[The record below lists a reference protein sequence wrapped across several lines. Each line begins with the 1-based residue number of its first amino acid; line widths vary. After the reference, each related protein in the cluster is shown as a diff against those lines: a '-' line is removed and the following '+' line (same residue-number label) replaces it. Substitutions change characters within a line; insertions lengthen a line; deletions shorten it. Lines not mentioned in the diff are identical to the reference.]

1 MKKYVHLLIAIITLL
16 LDDGR
21 LQAQGLPRR
30 TSMGINFGP
39 ITDSIQ
45 KQFHLPDK
53 NGIIARKIYKNT
65 SAQLAGVE
73 SGDIITHIND
83 SLIKDNPQHFAIL
96 VKPFKQGDKLTFTL
110 YRQGKKL
117 RKQIRVL
124 PIPQETNPRF
134 ETIYSAIKVG
144 NNHLRVIMTKPK
156 CRGPYPAVLLIQEDN
171 CYSIEYPYEK
181 EGYYPFIDSLTSRG
195 LATFRLELS
204 GVGDSKGMPCGQSFD
219 QTVVYFQACLGFV
232 KQQAFVDSA
241 NVFLYGHGEGGVIA
255 PIIANQNPVKGIIV
269 FGSFARSKYEY
280 TLANLR
286 RMNEL
291 GSVVWRWRA
300 RQGPMPYDSL
310 ETITKTYASA
320 LQEFLMEKQSPQAV
334 MEKYPSVKTYF
345 SVFKDTYK
353 YPQELAQ
360 VNIAYQWKRL
370 DTHVLALYG
379 KADYLAFEEDHQ
391 LIAKIVNR
399 EHENRA
405 VCITIPQTDHNLNRV
420 DTFEQSVLARK
431 TNSQNKNHTIVQ
443 LIYEWIDERL

>member
-1 MKKYVHLLIAIITLL
+1 
-16 LDDGR
+16 
-21 LQAQGLPRR
+21 
-30 TSMGINFGP
+30 
-39 ITDSIQ
+39 
-45 KQFHLPDK
+45 
-53 NGIIARKIYKNT
+53 
-65 SAQLAGVE
+65 
-73 SGDIITHIND
+73 
-83 SLIKDNPQHFAIL
+83 
-96 VKPFKQGDKLTFTL
+96 
-110 YRQGKKL
+110 
-117 RKQIRVL
+117 
-124 PIPQETNPRF
+124 
-134 ETIYSAIKVG
+134 
-144 NNHLRVIMTKPK
+144 
-156 CRGPYPAVLLIQEDN
+156 
-171 CYSIEYPYEK
+171 
-181 EGYYPFIDSLTSRG
+181 
-195 LATFRLELS
+195 
-204 GVGDSKGMPCGQSFD
+204 MPCGQSFD

-300 RQGPMPYDSL
+300 KQGPMPYDSL

-399 EHENRA
+399 EHENQA